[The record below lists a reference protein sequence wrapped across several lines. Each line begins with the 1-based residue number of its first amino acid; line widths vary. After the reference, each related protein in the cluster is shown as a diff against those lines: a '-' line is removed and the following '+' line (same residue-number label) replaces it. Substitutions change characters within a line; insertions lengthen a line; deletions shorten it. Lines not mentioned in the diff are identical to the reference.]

1 MKSHSMFACV
11 LSAGCVLAHSA
22 AGQDAK
28 PAETK
33 PAETKM
39 IEVKAQPPVGT
50 PILIPM
56 REEPKW
62 SDDEAKAIGAML
74 AGGWKTKAPAQ
85 ANGGGAATD
94 IVLGIAPVY
103 VIGMNNA
110 IYVEMARADGL
121 NRPYRHLIWRLSK
134 VKGVWHLQSH
144 EFRRSKGLIPST
156 YGLWTTPS
164 AFPIFNADDLVAT
177 MDIPLKADGGKY
189 SGMTPVGYATSVGGA
204 VEMTSAI
211 TFAADRIE
219 VADRGFDAAGKQ
231 VWGPAEGQS
240 YVFDKADLG
249 IKGVVNSNG
258 LATVNYP
265 STLSGP
271 EAKDGDLVTVHYIGY
286 LENGTIFDSSYE
298 RNQPFQYAKGSKLI
312 EGWNLSMGDVRAG
325 MKRRI
330 VIPSSLG
337 YGERGSR
344 GKVPP
349 MATLIF
355 DLEVLKVDAP
365 PAAAPVPVP
374 TAAPG
379 AGAPKIEA
387 AEPPPE
393 VKAKMEA
400 DMRRRMEERAKQQP
414 KGEQPA
420 APK

>member
-1 MKSHSMFACV
+1 MKSHLMFACV
-11 LSAGCVLAHSA
+11 LSAGCVLARSA

-33 PAETKM
+33 P
-39 IEVKAQPPVGT
+39 IEIKALPPAGA
-50 PILIPM
+50 PILIPV

-74 AGGWKTKAPAQ
+74 AGGWKTTAPAQ

-103 VIGMNNA
+103 VIGMNNT

-144 EFRRSKGLIPST
+144 EFRRSKGLIPSA

-177 MDIPLKADGGKY
+177 MDIPLKAEGGKY
-189 SGMTPVGYATSVGGA
+189 SGTTPVGYATSVGGA
-204 VEMTSAI
+204 VEMTSSI
-211 TFAADRIE
+211 TIAADRIE

-240 YVFDKADLG
+240 YAFAKADLG

-265 STLSGP
+265 STFTGP
-271 EAKDGDLVTVHYIGY
+271 EAKDGDLISVHYIGY

-312 EGWNLSMGDVRAG
+312 EGWNLSMSDARPG

-355 DLEVLKVDAP
+355 DLEVLKVEAAP
-365 PAAAPVPVP
+365 APTQTPVPAADPA
-374 TAAPG
+374 

-393 VKAKMEA
+393 IKAKMEA
-400 DMRRRMEERAKQQP
+400 DMRKRMEERAKQQS